1 MADYTMA
8 DRSMVEQEF
17 DVSGAR
23 TGAYR
28 VPAQDAPYPGIMST
42 ALSYFG
48 AASSVALVVGLGIWG
63 YQLTVRDVSEVPVI
77 RAIEGP
83 ARVQPDDPGG
93 QLALHQ
99 GLAVN
104 NVQAEGEAEGPAPQV
119 ILAPEPIDLTTDDV
133 VLAAPQAVEV
143 PVEDELAET
152 VGTVVSLSLEEQQ
165 LSVEEQAELL
175 ASRLAAGV
183 EPLAPPE
190 DTTTEVATGL
200 ERPEIP
206 ALDPSV
212 PGVKRSVRPSIRPKV
227 SLANLQQTAAIQAAV
242 QSVQAARQVDLASV
256 ATGTRLVQL
265 GAFDERDQ
273 AIAAWSDIATRFS
286 DYMDGKQRYIQEA
299 TSGGRSFYR
308 LRAVGFDDLNASR
321 RFCAVLVADN
331 TACIPVLAR

>member
-8 DRSMVEQEF
+8 DRSMVERDF
-17 DVSGAR
+17 DAYGAH

-77 RAIEGP
+77 RALEGP

-119 ILAPEPIDLTTDDV
+119 ILAPEPIDLTTDDI
-133 VLAAPQAVEV
+133 VLAAPQVVEA

-175 ASRLAAGV
+175 ASRLAEGV
-183 EPLAPPE
+183 EPLAPLDDAP
-190 DTTTEVATGL
+190 TEAVTGL
-200 ERPEIP
+200 ERAEIP

-212 PGVKRSVRPSIRPKV
+212 PGVNRSLRPSIRPKV
-227 SLANLQQTAAIQAAV
+227 SLANLQQTAAIAAAV
-242 QSVQAARQVDLASV
+242 QSVRAARQVDLASV

-273 AIAAWSDIATRFS
+273 AIAAWNDIATRFS
-286 DYMDGKQRYIQEA
+286 DYMDGKRRLIQEA